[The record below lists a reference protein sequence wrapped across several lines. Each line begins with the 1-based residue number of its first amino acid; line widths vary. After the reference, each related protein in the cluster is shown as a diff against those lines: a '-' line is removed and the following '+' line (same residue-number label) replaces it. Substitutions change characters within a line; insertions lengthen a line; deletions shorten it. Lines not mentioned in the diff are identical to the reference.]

1 LLTQIPIS
9 QTPHLSRTT
18 SLSLPPLPSPI
29 RHGHGQVQPLAAA
42 AATPAAAVVLHL
54 DRRLLVQVSQQ
65 VLLQDLKAV
74 VHRFLH
80 ESGFPVALPVSPS
93 PSPSLAGT
101 AVLPPGRSPAAPAP
115 GLQHRQ
121 VQLPRRRAEAHGLPV
136 APPPAAAH
144 GPCDTT
150 PSPHHGAS
158 ASPAASPHHGAS
170 AAADGDTVASP
181 PHPAAAAGRAA
192 RASHPGCA
200 GALPAAAAP
209 GGLHVR
215 GVAYLRLHAPAPR
228 DALADP
234 RAHVA
239 ARVRL
244 PALAADAAIS
254 GRADAGHQP
263 PRPRPVTLKQSKQ
276 PTLPRR
282 RRCVDTAGC
291 RRDLA
296 RKGGSKRY
304 DYVLLARTQFL
315 CSTKFFLFL
324 ASCSALILCWC
335 KVYMGHSAFGDQ

>member
-1 LLTQIPIS
+1 MCLPLALPAARPQSTLVSSPQIPIS
-9 QTPHLSRTT
+9 HTPHLSRTT
-18 SLSLPPLPSPI
+18 SPLSLPPLPPPI
-29 RHGHGQVQPLAAA
+29 RHGHGQVQPPA

-54 DRRLLVQVSQQ
+54 DRRLLAQVSQQ
-65 VLLQDLKAV
+65 ILLQDLQAV

-80 ESGFPVALPVSPS
+80 ESGFPAAPPVA
-93 PSPSLAGT
+93 PSLSPTGT
-101 AVLPPGRSPAAPAP
+101 AVLPPGRPPAVPAP

-121 VQLPRRRAEAHGLPV
+121 VQLPRRRAEAHRLPV

-144 GPCDTT
+144 GPCGTA

-170 AAADGDTVASP
+170 ASADGDTVASP

-192 RASHPGCA
+192 PASHPGCA
-200 GALPAAAAP
+200 VALPAAAAP

-215 GVAYLRLHAPAPR
+215 GVAHLSLHAPAPR
-228 DALADP
+228 GALPDP

-263 PRPRPVTLKQSKQ
+263 PRPRPVTLKKSKQ

-304 DYVLLARTQFL
+304 DYVLLAPTQIL
-315 CSTKFFLFL
+315 SSTKFSFSSVVFYLP
-324 ASCSALILCWC
+324 
-335 KVYMGHSAFGDQ
+335 